1 MNMQQVALFQ
11 YSVNYFFGLSSES
24 KEKKCVWKL
33 NQQLFTACF
42 YDSTLFKKNA
52 DSQDFFN
59 DTLRAEILH
68 IDSYG
73 DSINKFKNNLPLLI
87 DKLSNFVVSN
97 DLSKYN
103 LSDKLLA
110 KNVSFIGKN
119 ISDFDFYLFPKNANF
134 EVVSIISSETLD
146 QNV

>member
-1 MNMQQVALFQ
+1 MNIREAALFQ
-11 YSVNYFFGLSSES
+11 YSFDFFLKLAKES
-24 KEKKCVWKL
+24 KKTCVWKL
-33 NQQLFTACF
+33 DQQLFTACF
-42 YDSTLFKKNA
+42 YDSTLFSE
-52 DSQDFFN
+52 DEDIQSFFN
-59 DTLRAEILH
+59 RTLKTAILH
-68 IDSYG
+68 IDPYG

-97 DLSKYN
+97 DLSNYN
-103 LSDKLLA
+103 LSDELLA

-119 ISDFDFYLFPKNANF
+119 ISGLDFYLFPENASF